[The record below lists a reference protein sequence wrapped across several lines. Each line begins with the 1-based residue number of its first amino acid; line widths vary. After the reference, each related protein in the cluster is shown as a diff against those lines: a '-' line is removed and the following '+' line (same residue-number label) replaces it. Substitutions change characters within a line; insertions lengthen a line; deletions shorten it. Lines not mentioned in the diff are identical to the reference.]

1 MNEQEQVLEIY
12 GSISNKTSEMLDSAK
27 QGDWDRLIA
36 LEHEYSAL
44 IERLQSTDTSPPA
57 NAVFRDRKVTLI
69 RKVLAD
75 DAEIRR
81 YTEPWMNQLGLYLGS
96 ARQHHQLQRAYRPD
110 QF

>member
-12 GSISNKTSEMLDSAK
+12 GSLSNKTSEMVDSAR
-27 QGDWDRLIA
+27 QGDWDRLVE

-44 IERLQSTDTSPPA
+44 IERLQRTDTDPPA
-57 NAVFRDRKVTLI
+57 NAGFRDRKVSLI

-81 YTEPWMNQLGLYLGS
+81 HTEPWMNQLDSYLGS
-96 ARQHHQLQRAYRPD
+96 ARQNLQLQRAYRSDPC
-110 QF
+110 